1 MNMKRYL
8 TTALKVSGLA
18 IFGLLASSCADTSSS
33 SGGTHPMGPPGKDHP
48 VPNSAHPG
56 MAR

>member
-8 TTALKVSGLA
+8 ITALKVSGLV
-18 IFGLLASSCADTSSS
+18 IFGLLASSCADTSTG
-33 SGGTHPMGPPGKDHP
+33 GGTHQMGPPNKEHP
-48 VPNSAHPG
+48 VPNEAHPS

>member
-8 TTALKVSGLA
+8 ITALTVSGLA
-18 IFGLLASSCADTSSS
+18 LFGLLASSCADTSSGS
-33 SGGTHPMGPPGKDHP
+33 GTHQMGPPGKEHP
-48 VPNSAHPG
+48 VPNSAHPS